1 MLLRLGKAAISPEYW
16 ATEDI
21 ERFKITYTQ
30 VSQLII
36 IENRYSE
43 QIAPLMQQ
51 VNQAERELIDLMVT
65 TASAPQILSIE
76 RQIEALKIQAAQLY
90 FDEALEI
97 RELLTLA
104 QRLQLSTFRNVEK
117 H

>member
-1 MLLRLGKAAISPEYW
+1 
-16 ATEDI
+16 
-21 ERFKITYTQ
+21 
-30 VSQLII
+30 
-36 IENRYSE
+36 
-43 QIAPLMQQ
+43 MQQ